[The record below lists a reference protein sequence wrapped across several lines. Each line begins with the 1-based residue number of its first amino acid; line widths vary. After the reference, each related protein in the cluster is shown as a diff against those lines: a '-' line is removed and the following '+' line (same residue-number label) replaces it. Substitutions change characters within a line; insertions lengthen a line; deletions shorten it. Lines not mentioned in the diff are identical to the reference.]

1 MLASLLVGL
10 IGFGLAHTL
19 AKTAGPLGLAAGV
32 RWVLLHPWWPAWVRS
47 GADCVFCWSFWMT
60 LLATWL
66 VATHGHWPPAG
77 GPELLIT
84 WLAGFGLACFAFAY
98 TGH

>member
-1 MLASLLVGL
+1 MLAILLVGL

-32 RWVLLHPWWPAWVRS
+32 RWLLLRGWWPAWVHS
-47 GADCVFCWSFWMT
+47 GAECVFCWSFWMT

-66 VATHGHWPPAG
+66 VVAHGHWPPTVG
-77 GPELLIT
+77 LDLLVT
-84 WLAGFGLACFAFAY
+84 WLAGFGLACLALAY